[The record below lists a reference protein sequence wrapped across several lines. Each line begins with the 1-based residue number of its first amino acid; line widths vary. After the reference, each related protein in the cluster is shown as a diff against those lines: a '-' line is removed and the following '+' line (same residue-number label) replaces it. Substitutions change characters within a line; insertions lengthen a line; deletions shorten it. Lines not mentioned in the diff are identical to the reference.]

1 MKFKLIIITTF
12 TSMFF
17 LSCSPQDK
25 VLDVLEINLRN
36 DWNEL
41 SKNAKLEQGLSDT
54 SEYLFSY
61 STKNMD
67 KFKIGEFKLLTEKSI
82 NNSSFKISTENQVS
96 FIFNDTTR
104 SQLIEIEAEIG
115 FLENDRVI
123 LDVINKKY
131 GKGELLSEKGSIN
144 EFKGR
149 QNYLWKN
156 LKNDQSLIIST
167 FLAGNTYSAEENSST
182 KTYTCRFYLIDN
194 SAEISYPNGQRENLL
209 ERVVE
214 KASE

>member
-1 MKFKLIIITTF
+1 MRFKLILITTF
-12 TSMFF
+12 AFMFF
-17 LSCSPQDK
+17 ASCSPQDK
-25 VLDVLEINLRN
+25 VLDVLEIDLAN

-41 SKNAKLEQGLSDT
+41 SKATVLEKRLSTT

-61 STKNMD
+61 STKNVD

-82 NNSSFKISTENQVS
+82 NNSSFKIPTENQVS

-104 SQLIEIEAEIG
+104 SELIEIEAEIG
-115 FLENDRVI
+115 FLENDHVI

-131 GKGELLSEKGSIN
+131 GQGELLSKIGSIN
-144 EFKGR
+144 ELKGR

-167 FLAGNTYSAEENSST
+167 FLAGNTYSAEENSSI
-182 KTYTCRFYLIDN
+182 KNYKCSIYLIDN
-194 SAEISYPNGQRENLL
+194 AAEIMYPNGQKETVL
-209 ERVVE
+209 ERVLE

>member
-1 MKFKLIIITTF
+1 
-12 TSMFF
+12 MFF